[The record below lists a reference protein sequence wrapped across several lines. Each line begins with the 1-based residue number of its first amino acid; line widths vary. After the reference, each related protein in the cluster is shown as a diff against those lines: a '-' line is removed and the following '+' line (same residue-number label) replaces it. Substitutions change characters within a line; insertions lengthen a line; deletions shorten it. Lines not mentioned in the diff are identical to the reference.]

1 MTNSYGLTED
11 DMAKIAEAIRQFDEI
26 AVVVLFG
33 SRAKGNYK
41 PGSDVDLAVKG
52 DRITPRTIAQLAG
65 LLNEELP
72 LPYCFDVVDYSTL
85 ENQPLADHIDRVGVT
100 IYDRAK
106 IISQNFSKL

>member
-1 MTNSYGLTED
+1 MANTYGLTES
-11 DMAKIAEAIRQFDEI
+11 DMAQIIAACHQFEEI

-52 DRITPRTIAQLAG
+52 DRITHRTIAQFAD

-72 LPYCFDVVDYSTL
+72 LPYFFDVVHYNSL
-85 ENQPLADHIDRVGVT
+85 ENQPLADHIDRAGVV
-100 IYDRAK
+100 IYDRASELTP
-106 IISQNFSKL
+106 I